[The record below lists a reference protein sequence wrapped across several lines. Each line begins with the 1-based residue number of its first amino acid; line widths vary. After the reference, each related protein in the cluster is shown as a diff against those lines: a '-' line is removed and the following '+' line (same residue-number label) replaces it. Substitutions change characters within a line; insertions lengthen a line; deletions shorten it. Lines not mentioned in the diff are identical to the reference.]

1 MRFQREYKKRL
12 LMCSVLQESMRCA
25 MGNFD
30 SGPSTVGRSHDPR
43 AVFIIWATQPDLLL
57 SVLARFVQSGW

>member
-30 SGPSTVGRSHDPR
+30 R
-43 AVFIIWATQPDLLL
+43 ARAQWDDHTILVQYSSFGLL
-57 SVLARFVQSGW
+57 SPIFF